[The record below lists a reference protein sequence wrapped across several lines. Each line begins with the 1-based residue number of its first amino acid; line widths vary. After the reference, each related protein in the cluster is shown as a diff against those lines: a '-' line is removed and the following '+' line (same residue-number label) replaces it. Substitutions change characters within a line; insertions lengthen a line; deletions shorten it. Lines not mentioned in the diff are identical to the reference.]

1 VATQRIKI
9 KQITSG
15 GQIYGKHLIADGNSG
30 FTFSDAIEKGT
41 SFPTIGVTGGDVF
54 YRTDEDALFHYDD
67 SRSKWFTVK
76 TLLYSCGRS
85 SIKKNTSAY
94 LYAGDA
100 VQSSTNGFLMTHN
113 GTILSATADNS
124 NVMGSNRNIE
134 IRVNNSTTNR
144 VLLTIPTSSK
154 SITTITSDQDFSSG
168 DTIQVI
174 GVANGGTD
182 LSNLIVTF
190 EIGWRI

>member
-1 VATQRIKI
+1 VANQKIKI

-41 SFPTIGVTGGDVF
+41 TFPSSPTGGDVY
-54 YRTDEDALFHYDD
+54 YRTDVDALFHYDD

-76 TLLYSCGRS
+76 TLLYSCGRA
-85 SIKKNTSAY
+85 SIQKNTSAY
-94 LYAGDA
+94 MFAGSA
-100 VQSSTNGFLMTHN
+100 VQSSTNGFIMTYN
-113 GTILSATADNS
+113 GTILAAAVDNENIMGTPR
-124 NVMGSNRNIE
+124 NVE

-144 VLLTIPTSSK
+144 VLLTIPAASK
-154 SITTITSDQDFSSG
+154 SVSTITSDQDFSSG

-174 GVANGGTD
+174 GIANGGTD
-182 LSNLIVTF
+182 LSQVIVTF